1 MQILMQLHYVIRDHT
16 IIVCDVVGEATAS
29 AIQQPQLCDADRNLK
44 AWLPQGN
51 SISNRS
57 YMLKIRIR
65 NDN

>member
-1 MQILMQLHYVIRDHT
+1 MQILMQLHYAIRDHT
-16 IIVCDVVGEATAS
+16 TIVCDVVGEATAS